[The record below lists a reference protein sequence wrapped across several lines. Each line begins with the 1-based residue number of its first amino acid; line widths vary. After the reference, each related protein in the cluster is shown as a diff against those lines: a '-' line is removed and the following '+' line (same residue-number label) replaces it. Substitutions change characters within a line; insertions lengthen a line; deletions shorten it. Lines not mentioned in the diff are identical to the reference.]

1 MSRPIIQKMGACN
14 MSNAR
19 MPDKENVL
27 QALYGCS
34 NVQSGFTDAVYI
46 CPTCLYGGDDGRPCE
61 SLHPLLDD
69 AFTLLKAQ
77 EPRVMT
83 LEDIRV
89 IYHRRED
96 HVWPFDTP
104 PYLWVETN
112 GRTVPYWMS
121 WNNVI
126 ACQEGQFPK
135 YDPDD
140 YGKSWRCWT
149 SRPTDAQRE
158 ATPWENTPAIM
169 RE

>member
-1 MSRPIIQKMGACN
+1 MNDREKVIKGLECCVMS
-14 MSNAR
+14 SNA
-19 MPDKENVL
+19 DCKN
-27 QALYGCS
+27 
-34 NVQSGFTDAVYI
+34 
-46 CPTCLYGGDDGRPCE
+46 CPYDGVIDHCAGTLMR
-61 SLHPLLDD
+61 D
-69 AFTLLKAQ
+69 AFALLKAQ

-89 IYHRRED
+89 IYHRREN

-126 ACQEGQFPK
+126 ACQEGRFPR

-149 SRPTDAQRE
+149 SCPTDAQRE
-158 ATPWENTPAIM
+158 AEPWNVSQI
-169 RE
+169 